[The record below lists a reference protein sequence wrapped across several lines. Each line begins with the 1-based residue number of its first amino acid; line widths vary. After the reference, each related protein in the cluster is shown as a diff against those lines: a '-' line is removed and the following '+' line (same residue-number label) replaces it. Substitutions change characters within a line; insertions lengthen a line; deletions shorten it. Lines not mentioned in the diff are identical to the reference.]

1 MVDTFE
7 GSSRKM
13 SRRRDNSGEPLLML
27 DVENYR
33 KYKHRPR
40 VKQQDPTP
48 PSSSATSNPSSQN
61 MKEHHSSASTSYS
74 SKSTSTPSSKAFN
87 PSIQRMKQQSSTS
100 RSSLTPASK
109 VKSILKKRKYPTKD
123 NLASILS
130 DPSTFDFNLTRQLPP
145 SNTLHHRQL
154 TPPSPSPSSTYP
166 QQVPFISISGSEQHG
181 SHANPSSSSNH
192 TLETEAM
199 VPRVNRTVQFLPN
212 GLNHHPS
219 SSSSSL
225 PPHDQSIQQQHST
238 RTIRSDL
245 FNRQEI
251 VFDLDFRSEMSYNW
265 GKDIQC
271 VETVIKNG
279 PSLYAIVRWNDN
291 VLAMYPTHLVQ
302 RRCHMK
308 VSNSMQMIG
317 F

>member
-1 MVDTFE
+1 
-7 GSSRKM
+7 M
-13 SRRRDNSGEPLLML
+13 SRRRDNSAEPLLML
-27 DVENYR
+27 DVKNCR
-33 KYKHRPR
+33 KYKRRPR

-87 PSIQRMKQQSSTS
+87 PSLQKMKQQISTS
-100 RSSLTPASK
+100 RSSLTPASN

-123 NLASILS
+123 TLASILS
-130 DPSTFDFNLTRQLPP
+130 DSSTFDFNLTRQLPP
-145 SNTLHHRQL
+145 SNTLHHRQS
-154 TPPSPSPSSTYP
+154 TPPSPSPSPSSTYP
-166 QQVPFISISGSEQHG
+166 QQVPFISISGSAQHG
-181 SHANPSSSSNH
+181 SHANPSSSSSSSH
-192 TLETEAM
+192 TPETEAM

-219 SSSSSL
+219 SSSL
-225 PPHDQSIQQQHST
+225 PPRDQSIQQQHST

-251 VFDLDFRSEMSYNW
+251 VFDLDFRSEMSYDW

-271 VETVIKNG
+271 VETVVKNG

-308 VSNSMQMIG
+308 VSNSMHK
-317 F
+317 